1 MQWAKVMTRV
11 ILSGKTRGWPD
22 MDDFEGG
29 GRRPWV
35 KESKTSL
42 DAEKGKKIH
51 SFLEPPGRNTTLS
64 TP

>member
-42 DAEKGKKIH
+42 DAENTKIDIN
-51 SFLEPPGRNTTLS
+51 NTERIGGTLIQ
-64 TP
+64 